1 MPAAVATALIVIDPQ
16 VSFCDAHGSM
26 ARQGRP
32 IETMRA
38 AAETCGRLA
47 DTARESGAMII
58 WTRMVFA
65 PDYSDGGEL
74 TATIRPGLARIG
86 ALRRGSGDECLSDVV
101 HPQPED
107 IVLDKTRYSALIG
120 TDLEAILRDKGIER
134 VLVCGVTTSMCVE
147 STVRDLGQRDFKTF
161 FVTDACADFDQ
172 VRHEASLASMA
183 FGFAKPLSLAE
194 AEHLLNGQDLAIGM
208 SK

>member
-1 MPAAVATALIVIDPQ
+1 MSGTVATALIVIDPQ
-16 VSFCDAHGSM
+16 VSFCDADGSM

-32 IETMRA
+32 IDGMRA
-38 AAETCGRLA
+38 AAVTCNALA
-47 DTARESGAMII
+47 DRARRAGVTVI

-74 TATIRPGLARIG
+74 TASIRPGLAKIG
-86 ALRRGSGDECLSDVV
+86 ALKRGSGDECLSEVV
-101 HPQPED
+101 KPQPGD

-120 TDLEAILRDKGIER
+120 TDLEALLRDKGIQR

-161 FVTDACADFDQ
+161 FVADACADFDQ
-172 VRHEASLASMA
+172 PRHDAAIASMA
-183 FGFAKPLSLAE
+183 FGFAKQLSLTE
-194 AEHLLNGQDLAIGM
+194 AEHMLNGT